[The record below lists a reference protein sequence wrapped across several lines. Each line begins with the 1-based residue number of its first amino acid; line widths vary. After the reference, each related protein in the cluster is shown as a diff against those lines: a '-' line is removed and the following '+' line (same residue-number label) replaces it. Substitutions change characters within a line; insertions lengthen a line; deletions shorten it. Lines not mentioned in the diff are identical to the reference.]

1 MRRHLLAGSFFVG
14 IVSCPALA
22 EASPDRFDEGGY
34 LLVSP
39 GILGVELDGF
49 GFGYQFGVG
58 GGYMWAPDRVFKIA
72 FGGTFEHYI
81 PNPSV
86 RGMNFRFLPEAR
98 IGGGIDRV
106 WGYGLVGAGFALL
119 ANPNSGGPD
128 VYPGFDFEVGGGVQ
142 VLVVKRFFVGGE
154 HDVDIQFF
162 NGFAWPI
169 MGFKAIAGL
178 KF

>member
-1 MRRHLLAGSFFVG
+1 MRRYAVLGSVFAGVAFF
-14 IVSCPALA
+14 PAVA
-22 EASPDRFDEGGY
+22 EASPNEFDEGAY

-39 GILGVELDGF
+39 GILGVNLDGF
-49 GFGYQFGVG
+49 GFGYQFAVG
-58 GGYMWAPDRVFKIA
+58 GGYMWSPGKIFKVA

-81 PNPSV
+81 PNPSI

-98 IGGGIDRV
+98 LGGGIDRV
-106 WGYGLVGAGFALL
+106 WGYGLVGAGFTLL
-119 ANPNSGGPD
+119 ANPSAGGPD
-128 VYPGFDFEVGGGVQ
+128 AYPGFDLEFGGGIQ

-154 HDVDIQFF
+154 HDIDLQIFD
-162 NGFAWPI
+162 GFLWPI